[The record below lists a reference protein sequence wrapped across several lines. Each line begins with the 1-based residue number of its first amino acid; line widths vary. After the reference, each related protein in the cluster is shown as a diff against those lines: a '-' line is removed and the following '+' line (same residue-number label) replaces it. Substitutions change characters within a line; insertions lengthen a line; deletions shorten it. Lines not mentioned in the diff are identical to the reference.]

1 MSIHTTTPLL
11 IMMKAVREL
20 QTEHTNRLLSGNVIP
35 PMSDSE
41 ITDFLMERTA
51 YAELY
56 ESLQALWNEV
66 ARYQNIGHEGSEL
79 LEVMSD
85 ARAALAKARGEST

>member
-11 IMMKAVREL
+11 IMTLAVRKL
-20 QTEHTNRLLSGNVIP
+20 HTANTNLFLIGNPMNASEMAQFLL
-35 PMSDSE
+35 DK
-41 ITDFLMERTA
+41 TA

-66 ARYQNIGHEGSEL
+66 ARYQNIGYEGSEL
-79 LEVMSD
+79 LEVMTD